1 MPKIK
6 CVCGNI
12 IGLGEIP
19 SPNQYLMIS
28 DVLFDKFQGYV
39 DAEEIYKEMKL
50 VVHCKE
56 CQRLH
61 IYCNGFD
68 KDAIIYQICQ

>member
-39 DAEEIYKEMKL
+39 DAEEIYKE
-50 VVHCKE
+50 
-56 CQRLH
+56 
-61 IYCNGFD
+61 IN
-68 KDAIIYQICQ
+68 

>member
-1 MPKIK
+1 MQSFKTQQKIATILSAYDDLIENNLK
-6 CVCGNI
+6 RI
-12 IGLGEIP
+12 KLLEE
-19 SPNQYLMIS
+19 M
-28 DVLFDKFQGYV
+28 
-39 DAEEIYKEMKL
+39 AEEIYKEMKL